1 MNWRDT
7 MNFENFFWI
16 LQILIAIA
24 LIGSSIAAIRFK
36 NLIAA
41 VIAMAVFSLA
51 LSVEFYVLQAPDVAI
66 AEAGVG
72 AGLTTAMYLLAI
84 KNTTDEEVIE

>member
-1 MNWRDT
+1 MINET
-7 MNFENFFWI
+7 FFWGI
-16 LQILIAIA
+16 QVLIAIA
-24 LIGSSIAAIRFK
+24 LLGSSIAAIRFK
-36 NLIAA
+36 NLISA

-84 KNTTDEEVIE
+84 RNTTDEEVVE

>member
-1 MNWRDT
+1 MINET
-7 MNFENFFWI
+7 FFWTI
-16 LQILIAIA
+16 QVLIAIA
-24 LIGSSIAAIRFK
+24 LLGSSIAAIRFK
-36 NLIAA
+36 NLISA

-51 LSVEFYVLQAPDVAI
+51 LSVEFYVLQAPDVAR

-84 KNTTDEEVIE
+84 RNTTDEEVVE

>member
-1 MNWRDT
+1 

-16 LQILIAIA
+16 LQIFIAIG

-84 KNTTDEEVIE
+84 RNTTDEEVVE

>member
-1 MNWRDT
+1 MINET
-7 MNFENFFWI
+7 FFWVI
-16 LQILIAIA
+16 QVLIAIG
-24 LIGSSIAAIRFK
+24 LLGSSIAAIRFK
-36 NLIAA
+36 NLISA

-84 KNTTDEEVIE
+84 RNTTDEEVVE

>member
-1 MNWRDT
+1 
-7 MNFENFFWI
+7 MNFEELFW
-16 LQILIAIA
+16 AIQV
-24 LIGSSIAAIRFK
+24 LVGIGLLTSAIAAIRFK
-36 NLIAA
+36 NLVSA
-41 VIAMAVFSLA
+41 VIAMAVFSLI
-51 LSVEFYVLQAPDVAI
+51 LSLEFYVLQAPDVAI

>member
-1 MNWRDT
+1 

-16 LQILIAIA
+16 LQIFIAIA

-84 KNTTDEEVIE
+84 KNTTDEEVVE